1 MEQSD
6 ALHKWLEMDLGEC
19 MLEVVDT
26 EQTTLDGAERTDDE
40 MKKKYLLGFR
50 SLEMALRM

>member
-19 MLEVVDT
+19 MMEVVDDT
-26 EQTTLDGAERTDDE
+26 EQTTLESAGNIDNEE
-40 MKKKYLLGFR
+40 KKVLLGFR
-50 SLEMALRM
+50 SLEMALKM